1 MLNYIT
7 RKKPIYILLLLCIVS
22 VSFTAIY
29 KISDKGIFAE
39 EVTLKSGESVLLE
52 NTFPWVEFL
61 PLIQDESHDLENSAV
76 IKAFETNDF
85 NFSHIDY
92 YINRIQKGRRLG
104 YWNLLDSKNNLYN
117 DYYSETNT
125 ITAPIYAGINRYG
138 GFPDYYRSLFQNK
151 TCRKL
156 MFNSALDIVENLCR
170 NYPSD
175 FLRRVNYQ
183 LDELIELTKVSKYYN
198 TNFSYKDSY
207 FKGFVYRRVETDNV
221 PLSEIH
227 NYLIEAKRRLSKI
240 DKTTLDEALYE
251 IKINGDI
258 QVLLNSNGYFLIQDY
273 KKLNYTFE
281 TPIKSIK
288 YLEDN
293 SGGYYLIEGHNFR
306 DLYDD
311 ELNPVK

>member
-7 RKKPIYILLLLCIVS
+7 RKKPIYILLLFCIVS

-39 EVTLKSGESVLLE
+39 EVTLNSGESILLE
-52 NTFPWVEFL
+52 KTFPWVEFL

-76 IKAFETNDF
+76 IKAFETNNF
-85 NFSHIDY
+85 NFSDIDY
-92 YINRIQKGRRLG
+92 YINRIQKGRRIG
-104 YWNLLDSKNNLYN
+104 YWNLLDGKNNLYN
-117 DYYSETNT
+117 DYYSEINT
-125 ITAPIYAGINRYG
+125 ITDLYYADISDR
-138 GFPDYYRSLFQNK
+138 FTDYYRSLFQNK

-198 TNFSYKDSY
+198 TNFSHKDSY
-207 FKGFVYRRVETDNV
+207 FKGFVNRRVETDNV

-240 DKTTLDEALYE
+240 DETALDEALYE

-273 KKLNYTFE
+273 KKINYTFE
-281 TPIKSIK
+281 NPIKSIK

-311 ELNPVK
+311 ELIPVK